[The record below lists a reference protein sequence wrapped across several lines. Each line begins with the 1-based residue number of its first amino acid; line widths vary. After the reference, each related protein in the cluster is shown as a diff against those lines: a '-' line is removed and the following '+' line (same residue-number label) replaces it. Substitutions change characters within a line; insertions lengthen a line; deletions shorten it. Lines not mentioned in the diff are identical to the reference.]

1 MPKATAAE
9 LKLESRGAGKTTV
22 YGPYEY
28 NYGRQ
33 HYGNIVKEGAS
44 FISHGTDGREIGR
57 HRRKSDAVIAVVEWA
72 EDNLVKESVE
82 RDFEPE
88 TAGGIPLR
96 FLRRVVSAADISVV
110 ASFLDPERR
119 EWVTTSWDGDGICTV
134 CRFDGSEE
142 SQRQEDAMRLVVRAA
157 AAELEPDGEGS
168 EEVSAPRM

>member
-9 LKLESRGAGKTTV
+9 LKLESREVGKTMV
-22 YGPYEY
+22 YGPYERD
-28 NYGRQ
+28 YGRQ
-33 HYGNIVKEGAS
+33 HYGGIVKEGAS

-82 RDFEPE
+82 RDFKPE

-119 EWVTTSWDGDGICTV
+119 EWVTTSWDGDGICSV
-134 CRFDGSEE
+134 CRSDGSKE
-142 SQRQEDAMRLVVRAA
+142 SQSREDAMRLVFRTPEM
-157 AAELEPDGEGS
+157 ELVHDGEEPDEGT
-168 EEVSAPRM
+168 APRM